1 MQSLSLHLGKNMDH
15 IYELGKRVE
24 RLLYT
29 SVIVIVVSLLIFSL
43 SNSIVISSATEKYK
57 IYQELRDAIFKE
69 KDNIARA
76 KEILSQYNKY
86 KSDEDDRKNA
96 YEKTKAM
103 FNNKAEEEKQ
113 NKIRGKLGLPVSTP
127 LVDKE
132 YTPLIYY
139 TYDSDLNEINK
150 ITGKTS
156 INKYVSLDAANG
168 ADIAM
173 LRSLI
178 GNVAIKNFDVY
189 KELNS
194 IIDTKDSTSK
204 IIEILDKNIEVFRGG
219 KLKIFD
225 VETPLNV
232 PFSIG
237 DMKSSISLYNIEQWS
252 MVVMPVFLAI
262 WFGSILI
269 TRRFETHL
277 ILEKRGVMNSYPH
290 VLNIFSILDEKH
302 QSQKV
307 QKLIGASLLGDEKSI
322 KEIKSYGYIAFSLR
336 ILILIGMFILMGMPA
351 YYGFYIV
358 ILNDSGGDDI
368 LRFTWVTLGAVI
380 NIIQLVGVVD
390 IEARIMSKTFILNGG
405 ENEII

>member
-1 MQSLSLHLGKNMDH
+1 MDH
-15 IYELGKRVE
+15 LYELGKRVE

-69 KDNIARA
+69 KDNIDRV
-76 KEILSQYNKY
+76 KNILSEYSKY
-86 KSDEDDRKNA
+86 KNDENNRKNA
-96 YEKTKAM
+96 YEQTKAM
-103 FNNKAEEEKQ
+103 INNKSEVEKQ
-113 NKIRGKLGLPVSTP
+113 NKIRKKIGLPVSTP
-127 LVDKE
+127 IVDDN
-132 YTPLIYY
+132 YTPL
-139 TYDSDLNEINK
+139 TYDSYASDLNEINK

-156 INKYVSLDAANG
+156 INKYINLDAANG

-173 LRSLI
+173 LRSMI
-178 GNVAIKNFDVY
+178 GNVATKNFDVY

-204 IIEILDKNIEVFRGG
+204 IIEILDKNIEVLRAG

-252 MVVMPVFLAI
+252 MVVMPIFLVI

-277 ILEKRGVMNSYPH
+277 ILEKRRVMNAYPH

-307 QKLIGASLLGDEKSI
+307 KSLIGASLLGDEKSI
-322 KEIKSYGYIAFSLR
+322 KEIKSYGYFAFSLR

-358 ILNDSGGDDI
+358 ILNDSGGDNI
-368 LRFTWVTLGAVI
+368 LRFAWVTFCAFI
-380 NIIQLVGVVD
+380 NIVQLVGVVD
-390 IEARIMSKTFILNGG
+390 IEAKIVSKTFILNGG
-405 ENEII
+405 NNEII